1 VKIVETSLAQ
11 IVEAFRFQAGWC
23 EKLESPLYAALM
35 ERIAGDVE
43 AGGVCARAL
52 EPYAGEPRRALT
64 LLRFMAALHRRAL
77 TGSLPDLARCYPS
90 CGGVADT
97 DQASGGAADTDQA
110 WTAIQAALSNG
121 PIELPRT
128 VQTNEV
134 TRSCALVPGFLEIA
148 KRTRLPLRLLEIGCS
163 AGLNLRWDRF
173 RYEASGGAW
182 GDPAS
187 PVVFP
192 NAWDG
197 DIALDAHIE
206 VAERRGC
213 DLAPVELDENGRL
226 TLLSFVWPELKDRFV
241 RLDRAIDIARQVP
254 ATLDACDAVTFLEQR
269 LAEPAPGV
277 ATVLFHS
284 IVWLYLSN
292 ESQQRIEAIAER
304 VPDIALVTQRPVK
317 DPARPDRYK
326 EIIVATR

>member
-1 VKIVETSLAQ
+1 
-11 IVEAFRFQAGWC
+11 
-23 EKLESPLYAALM
+23 
-35 ERIAGDVE
+35 
-43 AGGVCARAL
+43 
-52 EPYAGEPRRALT
+52 
-64 LLRFMAALHRRAL
+64 MAALHRRAL
-77 TGSLPDLARCYPS
+77 MGSLPDLASCYPS
-90 CGGVADT
+90 CGGIADADHACGGVADT
-97 DQASGGAADTDQA
+97 DQACGGVADTDQA
-110 WTAIQAALSNG
+110 WTAIQAALAAG

-163 AGLNLRWDRF
+163 AGLNLRWDHF

-192 NAWDG
+192 NAWEG
-197 DIALDAHIE
+197 DVALDAHVE

-226 TLLSFVWPELKDRFV
+226 TLLSFVWPELRDRFV
-241 RLDRAIDIARQVP
+241 RLDRAIEIARQVP
-254 ATLDACDAVTFLEQR
+254 AVLHACDAVTFLEQR

-277 ATVLFHS
+277 ATVVFHS
-284 IVWLYLSN
+284 IVWLYLSS
-292 ESQQRIEAIAER
+292 ESQKRIEEIMDAAGQRATSENPLAWLRMENSPDHEAQAEVHLTSWPGKQYFKIATAGFHGKDVR
-304 VPDIALVTQRPVK
+304 VASPRPS
-317 DPARPDRYK
+317 
-326 EIIVATR
+326 ITL